1 VYVGE
6 VAQKE
11 SGSGEGDEEA
21 PATTATSGTK
31 SRAQRSSS
39 QQRAD
44 LWKQG
49 REKGPE
55 VGASEA
61 SAITKRR
68 QGDNNNNQAQRSTN
82 GKAIL
87 ADAQA
92 SLHN

>member
-1 VYVGE
+1 MYVGE

-61 SAITKRR
+61 PAITKRR
-68 QGDNNNNQAQRSTN
+68 QGEAQRSTN
-82 GKAIL
+82 SKAVL

>member
-1 VYVGE
+1 MQKALQ
-6 VAQKE
+6 VAEKE

-21 PATTATSGTK
+21 PATNTPSATK
-31 SRAQRSSS
+31 SRAHRSSS

-55 VGASEA
+55 VGASDA

-68 QGDNNNNQAQRSTN
+68 QGEAQRSTN
-82 GKAIL
+82 GKAIPT
-87 ADAQA
+87 DAQA